1 MFCYDWN
8 SRYLLL
14 TFWIILFKYR
24 KTMRRFY
31 FVLDKHTKE
40 VYPSC
45 ELYPLKSYTDNKFKL
60 WSSTFLEYNSINFKP
75 QRAFVF
81 TCMRVC
87 LSLLSP
93 TPYSTFYIISMHW
106 MKMLSHLVFINTIKL
121 AYTYS
126 EYLTF
131 KKRIL
136 LCICLYWFRV
146 KYLMQLK
153 CEHRL
158 LIKDVRFDQRGV
170 RFVVEGIRFR
180 QRASTVR
187 PTRGTARRTFG

>member
-31 FVLDKHTKE
+31 LVLDKDTKE
-40 VYPSC
+40 VYPPC

-93 TPYSTFYIISMHW
+93 TLTVHYT
-106 MKMLSHLVFINTIKL
+106 LSVCTDWRCYHILCLYTQTNWLIRTQNTWHLKNGSFCVFVFID
-121 AYTYS
+121 S
-126 EYLTF
+126 E
-131 KKRIL
+131 
-136 LCICLYWFRV
+136 
-146 KYLMQLK
+146 
-153 CEHRL
+153 
-158 LIKDVRFDQRGV
+158 
-170 RFVVEGIRFR
+170 
-180 QRASTVR
+180 
-187 PTRGTARRTFG
+187 